1 MVFFD
6 YAKSFAVKIM
16 ENGLRG
22 LAMWE
27 AEGNFHNIL
36 LDSIK
41 SAAGLDTIYMPT
53 LYSTLTTFL
62 STGSIS
68 DLVIPSKPIV

>member
-1 MVFFD
+1 
-6 YAKSFAVKIM
+6 M

-53 LYSTLTTFL
+53 S
-62 STGSIS
+62 
-68 DLVIPSKPIV
+68 